1 MKVVGLIVEYNP
13 FHNGHLYHIQQAL
26 QLSGADKVIVVMSGN
41 FVQRGTPAIIPK
53 HIRTE
58 MALHS
63 GVSLVIELPTRY
75 ATGSAEFFAYGAVE
89 LLHSLG
95 CVDSICFGSEC
106 GNLTLLTEIAQILL
120 EEPPAFQ
127 KVLQSSLKSG
137 IAFPLARE
145 KALLACLQSQ
155 EVLNIM
161 RQPNNIL
168 AIEYIKS
175 LLRLNSKI
183 TPFTI
188 LRQTSHYHDSDL
200 RTEYSSAS
208 AIRNVLQNTD
218 TCNKMVQAQMP
229 STTWELLMTHAN
241 IRGVLYTNDFSLL
254 LHHKLLLET
263 EDSLLCYMD
272 MTKELANRIINS
284 RNKFVTIDQFTDL
297 IKSKNFTYSRVSRVL
312 CHILLNITTFSFK
325 STSEKSSY
333 TPDFFNHYIRV
344 LGFKRE
350 DTILLNMIKN
360 KGALPIITKLAAI
373 DSISQVGQNLLA
385 EDINAANL
393 YESVVTHKFQTPF
406 IHEYKQSIII
416 L

>member
-26 QLSGADKVIVVMSGN
+26 QLSGADKVIVVMSGD
-41 FVQRGTPAIIPK
+41 FVQRGTPAIVPK

-58 MALHS
+58 MALQS
-63 GVSLVIELPTRY
+63 GVALVIELPTRY
-75 ATGSAEFFAYGAVE
+75 ATGSAEFFAHGAVE

-106 GNLTLLTEIAQILL
+106 GNLSLLTEIAQILL
-120 EEPPAFQ
+120 EEPPVFQ
-127 KVLQSSLKSG
+127 KALHSSLKSG
-137 IAFPLARE
+137 ISFPMARE
-145 KALLACLQSQ
+145 KALSSCLQSQ
-155 EVLNIM
+155 ETLHILH
-161 RQPNNIL
+161 QPNNIL

-218 TCNKMVQAQMP
+218 TCNKMLQTQMP
-229 STTWELLMTHAN
+229 STAWELLMTRSN
-241 IRGVLYTNDFSLL
+241 IRGSLYVNDFSLL
-254 LHHKLLLET
+254 LHHKLLIET
-263 EDSLLCYMD
+263 EENLLCYMD
-272 MTKELANRIINS
+272 MTKELANRIIKF
-284 RNKFVTIDQFTDL
+284 RNKFISIEQFTDL
-297 IKSKNFTYSRVSRVL
+297 IKTKNFTYSRVSRVL
-312 CHILLNITTFSFK
+312 CHILLNITTFSFE
-325 STSEKSSY
+325 SALEKNRF
-333 TPDFFNHYIRV
+333 TPDSFNHYIRV

-360 KGALPIITKLAAI
+360 KSTLPIITKLAAI
-373 DSISQVGQNLLA
+373 DSISQAGQTLLA

-406 IHEYKQSIII
+406 IHEYKQSLII